1 MSRQTTKKPVPNAG
15 KQVSAKAPQAAASK
29 AGKKRRKG
37 QTFAD
42 KMRTLLTISA
52 VVLAASVSSLA
63 VVYIFAVRGGGE
75 APVAAQLPPAP
86 PPAPTPPPA
95 TTLALP
101 TSPAAPPP
109 TASAAQTP
117 IAPVLPVIRQPEAG
131 SQGTLVFVIDDAGN
145 NLRDL
150 QPFLDFPGRLTIAV
164 LPGLPFSA
172 EAARRS
178 RAAGMEVFLHQPM
191 ESLGGTDPGPGA
203 IMAGMGNDEIRR
215 IINRNLDEL
224 WPVSG
229 MNNHEGSRITMDK
242 NAMETIL
249 SLSED
254 RGIVFLDSRTTAE
267 TQVPFVA
274 RQLGITIGERDI
286 FIDNYPDRDSI
297 TYFINKGL
305 VRAQQNGFAILI
317 GHAWTQE
324 LAQLLKEKYPL
335 LIQRGF
341 SFSSVTDV
349 LQDMR

>member
-1 MSRQTTKKPVPNAG
+1 MPNAG
-15 KQVSAKAPQAAASK
+15 KQVSAKAPQTAASK

-42 KMRTLLTISA
+42 KMRTLLAVTA

-75 APVAAQLPPAP
+75 AQVADQLPA
-86 PPAPTPPPA
+86 TPPPV
-95 TTLALP
+95 
-101 TSPAAPPP
+101 PAAVPPP
-109 TASAAQTP
+109 TTLTPPPAAQTP
-117 IAPVLPVIRQPEAG
+117 ILPVIRQPEAG

-145 NLRDL
+145 NLRDI

-242 NAMETIL
+242 NAMETII
-249 SLSED
+249 SLSEE

-267 TQVPFVA
+267 TQAPFVA

-297 TYFINKGL
+297 TYFINMGL

-324 LAQLLKEKYPL
+324 LAPLLKEKYPL